1 MYAFSPKN
9 SAYRIMTSADLAL
22 VKYFGGADPALELT
36 VRRRLDNMLAGKFD
50 SQSSVRTVSHDCS
63 GQTCAPMVAHGFRW
77 CINREGDATCAL
89 SNVSVAMYLA
99 RNHGAPPVNPA
110 EILGAGS
117 LPADL
122 ADRYAEE
129 VRAWCGGAEYQA
141 AVAEYIKRTE
151 AECDSRKKG
160 LAQHRARV
168 DNAAYDIMNTMIA
181 YRTRGHMS
189 GRGVLSD
196 IKASDFK
203 SLNEQAVTL
212 MAECDRHDAEVTK
225 VDAIDKLVAL
235 LNDCSAMWFRN
246 AQQFAAQEVAAQELA
261 AQKAAQ
267 KAAPEPAIAVLSDIV
282 AMLGRLIEL
291 LPAQLE

>member
-1 MYAFSPKN
+1 
-9 SAYRIMTSADLAL
+9 
-22 VKYFGGADPALELT
+22 
-36 VRRRLDNMLAGKFD
+36 MLAEKFYPESHIRMANHKCPGK
-50 SQSSVRTVSHDCS
+50 
-63 GQTCAPMVAHGFRW
+63 TCAPMVVHGFKL
-77 CINREGDATCAL
+77 CTDDTGDATCAF

-141 AVAEYIKRTE
+141 AVAEYVKRTE

-189 GRGVLSD
+189 GRGVLGD

-235 LNDCSAMWFRN
+235 LNDCSAMWLSN
-246 AQQFAAQEVAAQELA
+246 AQQFAAREVAAQELA

-267 KAAPEPAIAVLSDIV
+267 KAAPEPATAVLSDIV